1 MKVREAWVL
10 QFMGSQR
17 VGHDLATEQQHT
29 FEYVTSKAKNNA
41 NGGFPGGPVV
51 QNMRSNGGDMG
62 LGGIQELVMDMEAWH
77 AVVHGVAKGWT

>member
-1 MKVREAWVL
+1 MVKVREAWVL

-51 QNMRSNGGDMG
+51 QNMRSNGGD
-62 LGGIQELVMDMEAWH
+62 LG
-77 AVVHGVAKGWT
+77 

>member
-1 MKVREAWVL
+1 MKFREAWVL
-10 QFMGSQR
+10 QFMGLQR
-17 VGHDLATEQQHT
+17 VGHELATEQQHT

-62 LGGIQELVMDMEAWH
+62 LITGGGTNIPH
-77 AVVHGVAKGWT
+77 AMGQPYP